1 MHKKQVSEGRNGTR
15 EGFLDYFVEIL
26 ELATPF
32 VVSEDNRRTLNAE
45 SLRMS
50 FFREQTHNL
59 FDEYLRFMDYKVG
72 TTSLSSGPSSRG
84 WIFFSLS

>member
-1 MHKKQVSEGRNGTR
+1 M
-15 EGFLDYFVEIL
+15 DYFVEIL

-32 VVSEDNRRTLNAE
+32 VVSEDNRKTLNSE

-50 FFREQTHNL
+50 FFREAKHKHNL
-59 FDEYLRFMDYKVG
+59 FDEYLRFMDYKVE